1 MIKERKGSHSL
12 IVVEDDADDQ
22 YFLKTAFQ
30 ETGFGQHV
38 FYLDS
43 SRELF
48 NYLKAV
54 KDIKDLPYAVLL
66 DYNMPV
72 MNGEQ
77 TLLELKKD
85 KRLKDIMILIYST
98 NMTDK
103 QIKSLLEAG
112 ASGCYIKSYSSN
124 AIIDFAKF
132 LQQKIAE
139 AVFR

>member
-1 MIKERKGSHSL
+1 MMKESKSL

-38 FYLDS
+38 LYLDS
-43 SRELF
+43 SKELF
-48 NYLKAV
+48 TYLEAV
-54 KDIKDLPYAVLL
+54 ADTKEFPYAVLL

-77 TLLELKKD
+77 TLHEIKKD
-85 KRLKDIMILIYST
+85 KRYKDIMILIYST

-103 QIKSLLEAG
+103 QIKKLLEEG
-112 ASGCYIKSYSSN
+112 ASGCYIKSFSSS